1 MKPNQILGAARRV
14 IFKLVH
20 QRIKQGQPPPSMLV
34 VKIRSDPGL
43 DLPTHRQSDLAAP
56 DRPQA
61 FPILALEN
69 HPLVPPASNHPFLHH
84 PASGPPPPERRT
96 RQGPQTPRNK
106 TTGNKTTSK

>member
-1 MKPNQILGAARRV
+1 
-14 IFKLVH
+14 
-20 QRIKQGQPPPSMLV
+20 MLV

-69 HPLVPPASNHPFLHH
+69 HRIVPPASNHPFLHH

-106 TTGNKTTSK
+106 TTGDNMTSKKLSEPTAQTKPFRWNLSPAFNACLSPEPIP